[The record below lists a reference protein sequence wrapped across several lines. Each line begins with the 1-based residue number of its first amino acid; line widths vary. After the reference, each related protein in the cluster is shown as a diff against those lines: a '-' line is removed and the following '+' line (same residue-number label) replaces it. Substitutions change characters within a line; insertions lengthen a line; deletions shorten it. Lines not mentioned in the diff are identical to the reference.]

1 MKADILERLQAAREG
16 KRPAALVT
24 DLKSGAQALIE
35 GGDEPFGDVDLADD
49 TMPEALKLLERDRS
63 AAIDVAGHRVFVHV
77 YNPPSRLVVVGAV
90 HIAQALVPMA
100 ALMGYAVTVVD
111 PRRAFATDAR
121 FPSVT
126 LSDEWPDEAME
137 RLDPDRRTAVV
148 TLTHDPKLDD
158 PALAVALRSPA
169 FYIGALG
176 SRKTHA
182 SRLKRLTDMGFTDN
196 ELARIRGPVGLSIGA
211 ISPSEI
217 AVSILAQIT
226 ETRRREAVT

>member
-1 MKADILERLQAAREG
+1 MKPDILEKLQAARTAR
-16 KRPAALVT
+16 RPVALAT
-24 DLKSGAQALIE
+24 DLTTGAQALLDSGEAI
-35 GGDEPFGDVDLADD
+35 GDLDLADD
-49 TMPEALKLLERDRS
+49 ALAAAIGLLERDTSR
-63 AAIDVAGHRVFVHV
+63 ALDLEGRRVFVHV
-77 YNPPSRLVVVGAV
+77 YNPPSRLIVVGAV
-90 HIAQALVPMA
+90 HIAQALAPMA
-100 ALMGYAVTVVD
+100 ALMGYAVTIVD

-121 FPSVT
+121 FPTVT

-158 PALAVALRSPA
+158 PALAVALRSQA

-182 SRLKRLTDMGFTDN
+182 SRLERLTALGFKED

-211 ISPSEI
+211 ITPSEI

-226 ETRRREAVT
+226 EARRKDAKG

>member
-1 MKADILERLQAAREG
+1 MKADILERLQAARAG
-16 KRPAALVT
+16 KRPVALVT
-24 DLKSGAQALIE
+24 DLKSGAQALL
-35 GGDEPFGDVDLADD
+35 GSGEPVGDVALAGDA
-49 TMPEALKLLERDRS
+49 TPEALKLLERDRS
-63 AAIDVAGHRVFVHV
+63 AAVEVAGRRVFVHV
-77 YNPPSRLVVVGAV
+77 YNPPSRLIVVGAV

-100 ALMGYAVTVVD
+100 SLMGYAVTIVD

-182 SRLKRLTDMGFTDN
+182 SRLKRLTGMGFTDN

-211 ISPSEI
+211 ITPAEI
-217 AVSILAQIT
+217 AVSIMAQIT
-226 ETRRREAVT
+226 ETRRREAVS